1 MRKVIFGGANSRDN
15 YNARPDG
22 AVDWIL
28 WNDEAM
34 ELKERLLGEVRHD
47 RHRPQDLRC
56 SEGTAGSRGERSG
69 GDGSLEAKN
78 PYGDIKT
85 FVFSRTMPHA
95 RILGAAV
102 IV

>member
-15 YNARPDG
+15 YIARPDG

-34 ELKERLLGEVRHD
+34 ELMKDYWAKFDTIVIGRKTYDVARAWQEVGEN
-47 RHRPQDLRC
+47 
-56 SEGTAGSRGERSG
+56 GSG

-95 RILGAAV
+95 RILGAAE